1 MAIYIAQKEDL
12 VSEYDDSGFAK
23 KKKRFRVLMKAE
35 SGITSVF

>member
-23 KKKRFRVLMKAE
+23 KEALP
-35 SGITSVF
+35 GT

>member
-1 MAIYIAQKEDL
+1 MAIYIAQKRIWYL
-12 VSEYDDSGFAK
+12 NMMTVALR

>member
-23 KKKRFRVLMKAE
+23 RSA
-35 SGITSVF
+35 SGYL

>member
-23 KKKRFRVLMKAE
+23 KEALPGTYEGGMRPRDW
-35 SGITSVF
+35 S

>member
-23 KKKRFRVLMKAE
+23 KKRFRVLMKAE